1 MKIKI
6 DNRERSLIK
15 LLHALKQK
23 YNLKKIELVV
33 EKLDI
38 GDIIIEKNGKELLI
52 VERKSL
58 NDLAGSI
65 KDGRYDEQSF
75 RLSNCDIPNHNII
88 YLLEGNMFTWEDK
101 RRKMHSKTL
110 YTAMFSLNYYKGFS
124 VIKTNDIMETA
135 EYILRL
141 TDKLHREKNKKAYY
155 FEINEDNKGQNKKYC
170 EVVSKVKKN
179 NLTPENI
186 GEIILSQIPGV
197 NSTTSMAILKQYGS
211 LYSLLKALEKD
222 QCCLDKLKYETKNGE
237 MRRISK
243 TSIRNIVQYLL
254 YQKSNV
260 IKITT

>member
-1 MKIKI
+1 MKIKV

-15 LLHALKQK
+15 LLNALKTQYK
-23 YNLKKIELVV
+23 FNHIEIQI

-38 GDIIIEKNGKELLI
+38 GDIIIEKKEKELLI

-58 NDLAGSI
+58 NDLASSI

-75 RLSNCDIPNHNII
+75 RLSNYKIPNHNIV

-101 RRKMHSKTL
+101 RRKMQSKTL
-110 YTAMFSLNYYKGFS
+110 YTAMFSLNYFKGFS

-135 EYILRL
+135 EYILRF
-141 TDKLHREKNKKAYY
+141 TDKLSREKSKQAYY
-155 FEINEDNKGQNKKYC
+155 LQNEEIVGQNKKYC

-197 NSTTSMAILKQYGS
+197 NATTSMAVLKQFGS
-211 LYSLLKALEKD
+211 LYDLLKALERD
-222 QCCLDKLKYETKNGE
+222 QTCLDKLKYETKNGE

-243 TSIRNIVQYLL
+243 TSVRNIVQYLL

>member
-1 MKIKI
+1 MKIRI

-15 LLHALKQK
+15 LMQALKKQ
-23 YNLKKIELVV
+23 YEFNNLDLVV
-33 EKLDI
+33 EKLDV
-38 GDIIIEKNGKELLI
+38 GDIIIESNGKELLI

-75 RLSNCDIPNHNII
+75 RLSSYNIPNHNIV

-101 RRKMHSKTL
+101 RRKMQAKTL
-110 YTAMFSLNYYKGFS
+110 YAAMFSLNYYKGFS

-141 TDKLHREKNKKAYY
+141 ADKLSREKTKNAYY
-155 FEINEDNKGQNKKYC
+155 HEINENNKGQNKKYC
-170 EVVSKVKKN
+170 EVVSKVKKK

-197 NSTTSMAILKQYGS
+197 NSTTSMAVLKKYGS
-211 LYSLLKALEKD
+211 LYNLLKELDKN
-222 QCCLDKLKYETKNGE
+222 QSCLDKLKYETKSGE
-237 MRRISK
+237 KRRISK
-243 TSIRNIVQYLL
+243 TSVRNIVQYLL

-260 IKITT
+260 IKIAT